1 MDWKSLEGDL
11 AKVAP
16 VLGGLIGGPAGAGIG
31 SLLSAAL
38 GVANTPSDV
47 QQALLTNPDAAVKIK
62 QIESQVTIA
71 QISAASQLQLA
82 QIETNK
88 AEASN
93 INWFIAGWRPFV
105 GWVGGLGLAYAAIIE
120 PLLRFIF
127 VQIGY
132 HGTFP
137 VIDTSIT
144 MQVLTGLLGLGAM
157 RTYEKKTG
165 TEGNR

>member
-31 SLLSAAL
+31 SLLASAL
-38 GVANTPSDV
+38 GVPNTPSDV
-47 QQALLTNPDAAVKIK
+47 QQALKTDPEAAVKIK
-62 QIESQVTIA
+62 QIEANVQIA
-71 QISAASQLQLA
+71 QITAASQVQLG
-82 QIETNK
+82 QIDVNK
-88 AEASN
+88 ADASN
-93 INWFIAGWRPFV
+93 INFFIAGWRPFV

-132 HGTFP
+132 HGAFP
-137 VIDTSIT
+137 IIDTSIT

-165 TEGNR
+165 TESNR